1 MAFNLFPFTNL
12 HNLNT
17 DWILKTIKELKTA
30 AETAAS
36 QVQEALANAVLY
48 TSQSKD
54 VMERKI
60 ACRNIHAVS
69 FDGAF
74 GMTTEESLTACNHVH
89 AVSYY
94 SDQSLTDQQKAKA
107 RTNIGALSSSDIPS
121 VTGVVSYEEAQ
132 TLTDAQKLQARSN
145 IGAASASDVSDIAD
159 AIITVGDNLSTL
171 NNTAVKTVAQTLN
184 DTQKAQARTNIGAIS
199 AADIPPAASAVLY
212 TSQSLTTGQQVQ
224 ARTNIRAAYDADV
237 YDLEMI
243 ATYDIQI
250 TETATDTFVISNS
263 ATLNDAGYAY
273 THGGVVTVSID
284 TLLDGYLRGIAS
296 FSSDDYG
303 NLVAFLSSIKT
314 PGVSESAGYM
324 VQITNN
330 GTDDVLTVTPFSF
343 KLMPTCQ
350 ILDAGKSL
358 TVQGNGAPDWEQIK
372 PITVQDTVST
382 TPTIASAADN
392 TIYKF
397 TQDLTSLSLTA
408 GSGSYM
414 ICFHSGST
422 PTTTSFPVSIL
433 GLDDFVPEAKTYYEI
448 NIMDGRAVWMGWADP
463 VEE

>member
-17 DWILKTIKELKTA
+17 DWILKTIKELKAA

-74 GMTTEESLTACNHVH
+74 GMTEEESLTACNHVH

-94 SDQSLTDQQKAKA
+94 SNQSLTDQQKAKA

-199 AADIPPAASAVLY
+199 SADIPPAANAVLY
-212 TSQSLTTGQQVQ
+212 TSQSLTTGQQAQ
-224 ARTNIRAAYDADV
+224 ARTNIGAEKIHTQVEIISQAGTNPWYTQSVFADILAAVTNGETVEVFTKPINQNRVYRGYFQLNAAGTHLQADLFALVENPFTANATKWYRVDWNSYD
-237 YDLEMI
+237 
-243 ATYDIQI
+243 
-250 TETATDTFVISNS
+250 
-263 ATLNDAGYAY
+263 TLN
-273 THGGVVTVSID
+273 VTEEEGRIAPASI
-284 TLLDGYLRGIAS
+284 IA
-296 FSSDDYG
+296 
-303 NLVAFLSSIKT
+303 
-314 PGVSESAGYM
+314 
-324 VQITNN
+324 
-330 GTDDVLTVTPFSF
+330 
-343 KLMPTCQ
+343 
-350 ILDAGKSL
+350 DAGKVLKVSS
-358 TVQGNGAPDWEQIK
+358 TGV
-372 PITVQDTVST
+372 PIWTDSVVNVVNDTSST

-397 TQDLTSLSLTA
+397 SQDLTSLSLTA

-422 PTTTSFPVSIL
+422 ATTTSFPVSIL

-448 NIMDGRAVWMGWADP
+448 NVMDGRAVWMGWADP
-463 VEE
+463 AEE

>member
-199 AADIPPAASAVLY
+199 SADIPPAASAVLY
-212 TSQSLTTGQQVQ
+212 TSQSLTTGQQAQ
-224 ARTNIRAAYDADV
+224 ARTNIDAMQTPLIVGIIPNELGTGYESSYTLAEISAA
-237 YDLEMI
+237 L
-243 ATYDIQI
+243 
-250 TETATDTFVISNS
+250 TAGKLI
-263 ATLNDAGYAY
+263 
-273 THGGVVTVSID
+273 
-284 TLLDGYLRGIAS
+284 
-296 FSSDDYG
+296 
-303 NLVAFLSSIKT
+303 LVAFTPAVGSPTYYGFALRTDTGFYAETTILAAPTAALSSIMYYISM
-314 PGVSESAGYM
+314 VRESDA
-324 VQITNN
+324 
-330 GTDDVLTVTPFSF
+330 DVLTVTENSF
-343 KLMPTCQ
+343 RTVPATQ
-350 ILDAGKSL
+350 AGDAGKIFK
-358 TVQGNGAPDWEQIK
+358 VGQNGRPGWVESPAV
-372 PITVQDTVST
+372 ITDTSST
-382 TPTIASAADN
+382 TPTIAAAVDD

-414 ICFHSGST
+414 IGFHSGST

-433 GLDDFVPEAKTYYEI
+433 GLDDFVPEAKTYYEV

-463 VEE
+463 AEE